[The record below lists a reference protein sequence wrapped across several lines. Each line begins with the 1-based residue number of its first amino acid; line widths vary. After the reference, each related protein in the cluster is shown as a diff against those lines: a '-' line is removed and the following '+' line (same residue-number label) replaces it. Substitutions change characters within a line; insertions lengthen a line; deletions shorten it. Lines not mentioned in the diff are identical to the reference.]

1 MSFLLKKTDMIY
13 FYLNNDTKDN
23 SQQNKFNTMDIIQNE
38 WHKLVLQRPPY
49 MLDLNIKFLYRITCI
64 VLNLVK
70 FHSKFYLYQFDDVCV
85 NHLKKY
91 Y

>member
-1 MSFLLKKTDMIY
+1 MSGTNWY
-13 FYLNNDTKDN
+13 
-23 SQQNKFNTMDIIQNE
+23 S
-38 WHKLVLQRPPY
+38 QRPTY
-49 MLDLNIKFLYRITCI
+49 ILDLNIKFLYRITCI

-91 Y
+91 F